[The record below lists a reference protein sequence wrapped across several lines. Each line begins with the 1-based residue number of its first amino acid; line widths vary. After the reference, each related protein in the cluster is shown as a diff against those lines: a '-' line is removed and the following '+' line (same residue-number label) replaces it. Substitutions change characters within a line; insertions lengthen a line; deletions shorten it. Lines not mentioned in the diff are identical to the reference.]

1 MGFFDPVYNWLMA
14 YYELI
19 RGLHILAVIAW
30 MAGLLYLPRLFV
42 YHTGGA
48 PGSEMDQTFQ
58 TMERRLLKGI
68 MNPAMWAAWILG
80 LCLLDIRTANF
91 RDPGLMLQPWLF
103 TKLLGVV
110 FQTGW
115 HHFLA
120 KAHKR
125 FAKGAN
131 PRSASFWRAVN
142 ELPFLAAIVMV
153 IAVTV
158 EFQTW
163 TPAVGLVLGVTA
175 AEALLWWAVR
185 RART

>member
-1 MGFFDPVYNWLMA
+1 MGFFEPVYDWLMLH
-14 YYELI
+14 YDLV

-42 YHTGGA
+42 YHTRAA

-80 LCLLDIRTANF
+80 LLLLDFRTANF
-91 RDPGLMLQPWLF
+91 SDPGVMLQPWLL
-103 TKLLGVV
+103 TKLVGGV

-120 KAHKR
+120 VARKR
-125 FAKGAN
+125 FAKGTN
-131 PRSASFWRAVN
+131 TRSEKFWRLTN
-142 ELPFLAAIVMV
+142 ELPFVAAIVMV
-153 IAVTV
+153 IAVTT
-158 EFQTW
+158 EF
-163 TPAVGLVLGVTA
+163 G
-175 AEALLWWAVR
+175 R
-185 RART
+185 